1 MARTLTEYSFFQY
14 LNCPSWVYF
23 DAHESEPRPVSVLM
37 KTLHENGLLDTDK
50 RAIWSQREDFVE
62 VATEDQEEAF
72 QQTIEYMRN
81 GRQTIVGG
89 VLIDKHWVGHPDIL
103 ERVEGK
109 SGFGPYYYVACDVK
123 HTSTARDT
131 HKMQGCFY
139 AELLERLQ
147 GTKPVQ
153 GYIVTHKKE
162 SISYDIESFEDRYRL
177 TLEEIE
183 KILAGQ
189 KPDHFLSSGCKQSPW
204 FYECFEH
211 SKKCN
216 DLSLLNRVWR
226 REVFLLRE
234 AGISTIDELASTS
247 EKELI
252 DRVPDMD
259 PMRLSV
265 VRDQAEALVE
275 KKIIVRHP
283 IVLPTEKHVLYFDV
297 ESDPLRDWHYL
308 FGILSVEGD
317 QEKYHDFFAEK
328 PEDEGQMWRDF
339 TDFIAKYPG
348 AIVYHYGEFERQVI
362 SGFIAKYGVPDDVL
376 QTLEQGMVDL
386 LDHLRPAVLF
396 PMPFY
401 SLKDLAT
408 HMGFN
413 WRDSDA
419 SGANSIMWFEE
430 WLKNKK
436 PELKKRILEYNE
448 DDVRATKVVREW
460 IRGNVERIV

>member
-1 MARTLTEYSFFQY
+1 
-14 LNCPSWVYF
+14 
-23 DAHESEPRPVSVLM
+23 M
-37 KTLHENGLLDTDK
+37 KLLHDNGLLDTEK

-62 VATEDQEEAF
+62 VAVEDQEEAF
-72 QQTIEYMRN
+72 QQTLAYMKD

-89 VLIDKHWVGHPDIL
+89 VLIDKHWVGHPDML

-109 SGFGPYYYVACDVK
+109 SVFGPYYYVACDVK
-123 HTSTARDT
+123 QTSVARDV
-131 HKMQGCFY
+131 HNMQVCFY
-139 AELLERLQ
+139 SELLQRLQ
-147 GTKPVQ
+147 GVKPVQ

-226 REVFLLRE
+226 AEVTMLRQ
-234 AGISTIDELASTS
+234 AGITTINELSKIP
-247 EKELI
+247 EKDLVNK
-252 DRVPDMD
+252 VPDMD
-259 PMRLSV
+259 ETRLSV
-265 VRDQAEALVE
+265 VHDQAEALVE
-275 KKIIVRHP
+275 NKIIVRHP
-283 IVLPTEKHVLYFDV
+283 IVLPAEKQVLYFDV

-308 FGILSVEGD
+308 LGVLSVDGD
-317 QEKYHDFFAEK
+317 TETYHAFFAEK
-328 PEDEGQMWRDF
+328 PEDENQMWQDF
-339 TDFIAKYPG
+339 VEFISWNPG
-348 AIVYHYGEFERQVI
+348 AIIYHYGEFERQVI
-362 SGFIAKYGVPDDVL
+362 SGFIAKYGVSDDVL
-376 QTLEQGMVDL
+376 KTLEQGMVDL

-408 HMGFN
+408 HMGFH
-413 WRDSDA
+413 WRDIDA

-430 WLKNKK
+430 WLTSQD
-436 PELKKRILEYNE
+436 PDLKTRILEYNE
-448 DDVRATKVVREW
+448 DDVRATRVVREW
-460 IRGNVERIV
+460 IRANVERIV